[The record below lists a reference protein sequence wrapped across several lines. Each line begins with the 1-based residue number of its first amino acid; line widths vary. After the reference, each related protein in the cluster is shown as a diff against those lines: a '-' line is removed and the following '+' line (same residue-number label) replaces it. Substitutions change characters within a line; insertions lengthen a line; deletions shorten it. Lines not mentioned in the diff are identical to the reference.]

1 MHRTVIAF
9 AAASIALAAP
19 VLAQSSYAQAGA
31 QFEARFDRALDSK
44 TMHDGD
50 RFTLTEDGT
59 FYRAAPPALKRARI
73 EGHVEH
79 VTPPRKDHRATLNV
93 VFDDVILA
101 DGTTAPIDA
110 TVTRIG
116 ERDPRTHQLRASA
129 ALVGGNVAGRR
140 YTKKPGMAEG
150 EPIAPGT
157 GVALAAR
164 DAKQPIEVKR
174 GTVVRLKLLDPITT
188 VG

>member
-19 VLAQSSYAQAGA
+19 VLAQSSYAAAGA

-44 TMHDGD
+44 ALHDGD
-50 RFTLTEDGT
+50 HFTLTEDAT
-59 FYRAAPPALKRARI
+59 SYRSGPPALKRAKI

-79 VTPPRKDHRATLNV
+79 VSPPRKDHRATLNV
-93 VFDDVILA
+93 ILDDIVLA

-110 TVTRIG
+110 TITQIG
-116 ERDPRTHQLRASA
+116 ERDPRSHKLRESGAV
-129 ALVGGNVAGRR
+129 LGGNVAGHRN
-140 YTKKPGMAEG
+140 TKKRGMAEG
-150 EPIAPGT
+150 AAIAPGA
-157 GVALAAR
+157 GVALTPR
-164 DAKQPIEVKR
+164 DPKKPVEVKR
-174 GTVVRLKLLDPITT
+174 GTVVRLKLLEPITT

>member
-19 VLAQSSYAQAGA
+19 VLAQSSYAAAGA
-31 QFEARFDRALDSK
+31 QFEARLDRALDTK

-50 RFTLTEDGT
+50 RFTLTEDAT
-59 FYRAAPPALKRARI
+59 FYRAAPPALKRAKI

-93 VFDDVILA
+93 VFDDVVLA

-110 TVTRIG
+110 TITQIG
-116 ERDPRTHQLRASA
+116 SRDPRTHGLRESGVV
-129 ALVGGNVAGRR
+129 LGGRVAGHRNV
-140 YTKKPGMAEG
+140 KKPGMAEG
-150 EPIAPGT
+150 APIAPGT
-157 GVALAAR
+157 GVALSSR
-164 DAKQPIEVKR
+164 DPKKPVEVKR
-174 GTVVRLKLLDPITT
+174 GTIVRLKLLEPITT